1 MKDMIALFLSPES
14 APFAIA
20 LAVVAGLFVL
30 EILSA
35 VLGGTLMG
43 LGSDAPDIDVD
54 ADFDLSAEFAADID
68 PGVDAV
74 DAVDAVEMPDI
85 DAGAQSS
92 GLFTWIGARD
102 VPFLIWLASFLT
114 MFGLFGL
121 ILQSFV
127 AGLFGQGLPALIASA
142 VAAVPAL
149 AVTRVIANWVALI
162 MPKTETSATRARF
175 LGGYHG
181 TITQGTAARGR
192 PAEVKIKDRHNNIHY
207 LRVEPL
213 HDDDVFPKGSD
224 VTLIRKRG
232 DKFFVI

>member
-1 MKDMIALFLSPES
+1 MIALFLSPES

-54 ADFDLSAEFAADID
+54 ADFDLSTEFAADID

-74 DAVDAVEMPDI
+74 DAVDAAEMPDI

-127 AGLFGQGLPALIASA
+127 AGLFGQGLPALIASV

-213 HDDDVFPKGSD
+213 HDEDVFPKGSD